1 MVHLE
6 RIYEEIRVLNIKDE
20 TLLSFRVFEN
30 FIKRRQHFDTIRMGF
45 FPDRTTLTDEEDE
58 ESKHLTTYF
67 ETLKEL
73 FPEISAKWHSRVR

>member
-45 FPDRTTLTDEEDE
+45 FPDRTTLTDEED
-58 ESKHLTTYF
+58 T
-67 ETLKEL
+67 ETFDNDMVCFSHCDSLSLKMG
-73 FPEISAKWHSRVR
+73 V

>member
-30 FIKRRQHFDTIRMGF
+30 FIKRRQHFDTVKMGF
-45 FPDRTTLTDEEDE
+45 FPYRATLTDEEVME
-58 ESKHLTTYF
+58 LKHLTTYF
-67 ETLKEL
+67 ETLEEL
-73 FPEISAKWHSRVR
+73 FPKISAKWHARVR

>member
-30 FIKRRQHFDTIRMGF
+30 FIKRCQHFDTIKMGF
-45 FPDRTTLTDEEDE
+45 FPDRATLTDEEDTE
-58 ESKHLTTYF
+58 LEHLTTYF
-67 ETLKEL
+67 KTLEEL

>member
-30 FIKRRQHFDTIRMGF
+30 FIKRRQHFDTIKMGF
-45 FPDRTTLTDEEDE
+45 FPEDTE
-58 ESKHLTTYF
+58 LGHLTTYF
-67 ETLKEL
+67 KTLEEL

>member
-30 FIKRRQHFDTIRMGF
+30 FIKRRQHFDTIKMGF
-45 FPDRTTLTDEEDE
+45 FPDRSTLTDEEDE
-58 ESKHLTTYF
+58 ELKHLTTYF
-67 ETLKEL
+67 ETLKKL
-73 FPEISAKWHSRVR
+73 FPEISDKWHARMR

>member
-30 FIKRRQHFDTIRMGF
+30 FIKRRQHFDTIKMGF
-45 FPDRTTLTDEEDE
+45 FPDRTTLTDDEDIE
-58 ESKHLTTYF
+58 LKHLTMYF
-67 ETLKEL
+67 ETLEEL
-73 FPEISAKWHSRVR
+73 FPEISVKWHARVR